1 MAKRL
6 PHPEIAKPRAEV
18 RDGDQFVHGV
28 LAFREGLRGIA
39 AKISQELAHDLGVD
53 RRASALQFA
62 DGGAADPGALRE
74 VLDGQPLALSKEPK
88 TASKGGVFGGR
99 QYVQAFSD
107 GFLDTKLVTR

>member
-1 MAKRL
+1 MVHTVFPIRKRL
-6 PHPEIAKPRAEV
+6 RGLPAEV
-18 RDGDQFVHGV
+18 GQ
-28 LAFREGLRGIA
+28 
-39 AKISQELAHDLGVD
+39 KLAHDLGVD